1 MVSLPS
7 LVLEFMSP
15 DVHTAEAGS
24 GPRTAFAK
32 SVPEEDPSVRLCS
45 TSGAGAG
52 LATDKTMEQRK

>member
-24 GPRTAFAK
+24 GPRTAFAE
-32 SVPEEDPSVRLCS
+32 SVPEEDRSFICLHNGRMLY
-45 TSGAGAG
+45 
-52 LATDKTMEQRK
+52 K